1 MMNLKELYQI
11 SKKAL
16 DEIIENK
23 NPDFRLE
30 QAEFDKVD
38 KTWEIVV
45 SYLEENNNKRF
56 NVLSPLVTDLPFE
69 RIFKKMKIKEDKE
82 VLGFYIYANK

>member
-1 MMNLKELYQI
+1 MNLKELYQI
-11 SKKAL
+11 SKKEL

-30 QAEFDKVD
+30 QAEFDKAD

-56 NVLSPLVTDLPFE
+56 NVLTSLVSDLPFE
-69 RIFKKMKIKEDKE
+69 RIYKKMKIKEDKE
-82 VLGFYIYANK
+82 VLGFYIYDNK

>member
-1 MMNLKELYQI
+1 MNLKELYQI
-11 SKKAL
+11 SKKEL

-30 QAEFDKVD
+30 QAEFDKAD

-45 SYLEENNNKRF
+45 SYLEENNNKRS
-56 NVLSPLVTDLPFE
+56 NVMTPLVSDLPYE

-82 VLGFYIYANK
+82 VLGFYIYDNK

>member
-1 MMNLKELYQI
+1 MNLKELYQI
-11 SKKAL
+11 SKKEL

-30 QAEFDKVD
+30 QAEFDKTD
-38 KTWEIVV
+38 KTWDIVV

-56 NVLSPLVTDLPFE
+56 NVLTPLVSDLPFE

-82 VLGFYIYANK
+82 VLGFYIYDNK

>member
-1 MMNLKELYQI
+1 MELKELYQI
-11 SKKAL
+11 SKKEL

-45 SYLEENNNKRF
+45 SFLKENINKREGILNSF
-56 NVLSPLVTDLPFE
+56 GGDFPYE
-69 RIFKKMKIKEDKE
+69 RIYKKIKFNENKE
-82 VLGFYIYANK
+82 FLGFYIYDNK